1 MLDKLLDRPVSV
13 TMILL
18 VFVVLGIVGIC
29 RLPVSLIPEVDI
41 PYVTVQ
47 VSSPELSAR
56 ELDDAVVKPLRQSLV
71 QIAHLK
77 DIRSE
82 ARDGSAVM
90 TLSFEEGQDID
101 YFYIEVNEKIDRAM
115 GSLPRI
121 DRPKVFKAAATD
133 IPAFYVNMTLR
144 DGGGE
149 GFLRMSEFAE
159 DVIAK
164 RIEQLPEVAMV
175 DLSGTVEREILVIS
189 DPEALARLD
198 VSLSQFERSVSAANV
213 TLSNLTI
220 RDGEYHYNVRFRSFA
235 ASREDI
241 ANVWF
246 KVGERTLQVKDVA
259 SVEEREA
266 PRTGLA
272 RSDGQDAV
280 TLAVIKQGEAR
291 MADLKKGIAEQ
302 LEAFRK
308 DYPRMEF
315 TLSRDQTEL
324 LDYSIRN
331 LLLNII
337 LAILLDIVVIFF
349 FMKDLRSPLL
359 VALTI
364 PVSLVVSFFVFYA
377 IGLSIN
383 VISLSGLL
391 LGVGMMVDNT
401 IVLTD
406 NITARWQRGEALR
419 NAVVEGTKEVRGA
432 MLSSVLTTCA
442 VFIPLIFLNGL
453 AGQLFYDQAIAVT
466 TVLLVSYAV
475 TVVVLPVYY
484 WAIYKRLPAF
494 RPNRFLGRIR
504 FNGAMRWYDRTVG
517 WHLNHRWM
525 AWALPLGCAV
535 LSAVCIFGMRKEK
548 LPPITY
554 TDAILHVDWN
564 EHITLEENRSRVV
577 ALEEAVSAFAGI
589 PGQGHPKNL
598 QFSGAPA
605 AGNDDEVAGNDG
617 KHSHPR
623 LDRGS
628 PRTTALVGMP
638 QFVLGHSDDQSMS
651 EASLYVSCRS
661 ARELKELQEHLIA
674 LVRSRWPGAIQSW
687 GSSGNIFET
696 VFAERE
702 PQLLARLRPG
712 GGEGLTVAAVR
723 EAVGAVRE
731 ALPGVQVDDVPLKR
745 DVLYVSDPERMALY
759 GVSFGDLTDVL
770 RNALNGNRLFEIVQ
784 GSRSV
789 PVVLGTDAEELSQ
802 VLSRA
807 TVSVADADRP
817 GERTEIP
824 ASALMR
830 QTFEQDFK
838 TLVSG
843 DDGDY
848 YPLALDIPARDVPA
862 AMTAVRTAVRRTG
875 GFDAAF
881 TGAWFT
887 NREMLRQ
894 MLLVLLVALSLL
906 FLILASQFES
916 LVQPFIILSEVVID
930 IGVSLGV
937 LWLLG
942 VSINMMSLIGLVVIT
957 GIVINDSILK
967 IDTINRLVRAG
978 MEVEAAVHEA
988 GHRRLKAIL
997 MTSLTTILAV
1007 APFLSRGNMG
1017 ADLQFPMALVVIV
1030 GMIAGTLVSLIY
1042 VPTVYAAIYKRG
1054 RG

>member
-1 MLDKLLDRPVSV
+1 MLGKLLDRPVSV

-18 VFVVLGIVGIC
+18 VFVVLGFVGIG
-29 RLPVSLIPEVDI
+29 RLPVSLIPDVDI

-47 VSSPELSAR
+47 VAAPDLSAR
-56 ELDDAVVKPLRQSLV
+56 ELDAAVVKPLRQSLV

-82 ARDGSAVM
+82 ARDGSATM
-90 TLSFEEGQDID
+90 TLSFEEGYKID

-121 DRPKVFKAAATD
+121 ERPKVFKAAATD
-133 IPAFYVNMTLR
+133 IPAFYVNITLR
-144 DGGGE
+144 EGGGD
-149 GFLRMSEFAE
+149 FLRMSEFAR

-175 DLSGTVEREILVIS
+175 DLSGTAEREILVIP
-189 DPEALARLD
+189 DPEALARLG
-198 VSLSQFERSVSAANV
+198 LTMAAFERAVSSANV
-213 TLSNLTI
+213 SLSNLTI

-241 ANVWF
+241 ADVWL

-259 SVEEREA
+259 SVMECEV
-266 PRTGLA
+266 PRTGLS

-280 TLAVIKQGEAR
+280 TLAVIKQSEAR
-291 MADLKKGIAEQ
+291 MAALRKGIAEQ
-302 LEAFRK
+302 LEAFEQ
-308 DYPRMEF
+308 DYPQMRF
-315 TLSRDQTEL
+315 TLTRDQTAL

-331 LLLNII
+331 LLLNIL

-383 VISLSGLL
+383 IISLSGLL

-406 NITARWQRGEALR
+406 NITARWQRGEVLR
-419 NAVVEGTKEVRGA
+419 SAVVEGTKEVRGA

-484 WAIYKRLPAF
+484 WAIYKKLPAF
-494 RPNRFLGRIR
+494 RPNAFLSRIR
-504 FNGAMRWYDRTVG
+504 FDGAMRWYDRTVG
-517 WHLNHRWM
+517 WHLGHKWI

-535 LSAVCIFGMRKEK
+535 LAAVCVWGMHKEK

-554 TDAILHVDWN
+554 TDAILRVDWN
-564 EHITLEENRSRVV
+564 EHITLEENRTRVM
-577 ALEEAVSAFAGI
+577 ALEAAV
-589 PGQGHPKNL
+589 
-598 QFSGAPA
+598 APPA
-605 AGNDDEVAGNDG
+605 
-617 KHSHPR
+617 
-623 LDRGS
+623 
-628 PRTTALVGMP
+628 RTTALVGVP
-638 QFVLGHSDDQSMS
+638 QFVLGHSEDQSMS
-651 EASLYVSCRS
+651 EASLYVSCSS
-661 ARELKELQEHLIA
+661 ARELATLQERLSA
-674 LVRSRWPGAIQSW
+674 QVRERWPAAIQAW
-687 GSSGNIFET
+687 GTSGNIFEM

-702 PQLLARLRPG
+702 PQLLARLRPTDG
-712 GGEGLTVAAVR
+712 GGSLSVAGVRAALTEVR
-723 EAVGAVRE
+723 A
-731 ALPGVQVDDVPLKR
+731 ALPGVQIDDIPLKQ

-759 GVSFGDLTDVL
+759 GVSFSDLTNVL
-770 RNALNGNRLFEIVQ
+770 RNALNGNVLFEIVQ
-784 GSRSV
+784 GARTV
-789 PVVLGTDAEELSQ
+789 PVVLGTDTEELAQ
-802 VLSRA
+802 ILARA
-807 TVSVADADRP
+807 SVSVPDATDP
-817 GERTEIP
+817 SRTVDIP

-830 QTFEQDFK
+830 QSFEQDFK

-843 DDGDY
+843 DDGSY

-862 AMTAVRTAVRRTG
+862 AMAAVRGALRRTG

-887 NREMLRQ
+887 NREMIRG
-894 MLLVLLVALSLL
+894 MLLVLLVALALL

-916 LVQPFIILSEVVID
+916 LLQPFIILSEVVID
-930 IGVSLGV
+930 IAVSLGA

-967 IDTINRLVRAG
+967 IDTINRLARSG

-1017 ADLQFPMALVVIV
+1017 ADLQYPMALVIIV
-1030 GMIAGTLVSLIY
+1030 GMTAGTLVSLFY
-1042 VPTVYAAIYKRG
+1042 VPTVYAAIYRKR

>member
-1 MLDKLLDRPVSV
+1 MLGKLLDRPVSV

-18 VFVVLGIVGIC
+18 VFVVLGFVGIG
-29 RLPVSLIPEVDI
+29 RLPVSLIPDVDI

-47 VSSPELSAR
+47 VAAPDLSAR
-56 ELDDAVVKPLRQSLV
+56 ELDAAVVKPLRQSLV

-77 DIRSE
+77 DILSE
-82 ARDGSAVM
+82 ARDGSATM
-90 TLSFEEGQDID
+90 TLSFEEGHNID

-121 DRPKVFKAAATD
+121 DRPKVFRAAATD
-133 IPAFYVNMTLR
+133 IPAFYINITLR
-144 DGGGE
+144 EGGGD
-149 GFLRMSEFAE
+149 FLRMSEFAR

-175 DLSGTVEREILVIS
+175 DLSGTAEREILVIP
-189 DPEALARLD
+189 DPEALARLG
-198 VSLSQFERSVSAANV
+198 LTMAAFERAVSSANV
-213 TLSNLTI
+213 SLSNLTI
-220 RDGEYHYNVRFRSFA
+220 RDGEYHYSVRFRSFA

-241 ANVWF
+241 ADVWL

-259 SVEEREA
+259 SVTEREA

-280 TLAVIKQGEAR
+280 TLAVIKQSEAR
-291 MADLKKGIAEQ
+291 MAALRNGIAEQ
-302 LEAFRK
+302 LEAFGQ
-308 DYPRMEF
+308 DYPQMRF
-315 TLSRDQTEL
+315 TLTRDQTAL

-383 VISLSGLL
+383 IISLSGLL

-406 NITARWQRGEALR
+406 NITARWQRGEVLR
-419 NAVVEGTKEVRGA
+419 SAVVEGTKEVRGA

-442 VFIPLIFLNGL
+442 VFIPLIFLTGL

-484 WAIYKRLPAF
+484 WAIYKKLPAF
-494 RPNRFLGRIR
+494 RPNAFLSRIR
-504 FNGAMRWYDRTVG
+504 FDGAMRWYDRTVG
-517 WHLNHRWM
+517 WHLGHKWI

-535 LSAVCIFGMRKEK
+535 LVAGCVWGMRKEK

-554 TDAILHVDWN
+554 TDAILRVDWN
-564 EHITLEENRSRVV
+564 EHITLEENRARVT
-577 ALEEAVSAFAGI
+577 ALEAAT
-589 PGQGHPKNL
+589 P
-598 QFSGAPA
+598 AP
-605 AGNDDEVAGNDG
+605 
-617 KHSHPR
+617 S
-623 LDRGS
+623 
-628 PRTTALVGMP
+628 RTTALVGVP
-638 QFVLGHSDDQSMS
+638 QFVLGHSEDQSMS
-651 EASLYVSCRS
+651 EASLYVSCGS
-661 ARELKELQEHLIA
+661 ARELEALQGHLSA
-674 LVRSRWPGAIQSW
+674 LVRERWPAAIQAW
-687 GSSGNIFET
+687 GTSGNIFEM

-702 PQLLARLRPG
+702 PQLLARLRPADG
-712 GGEGLTVAAVR
+712 GGSLSVAGVRAALTEVR
-723 EAVGAVRE
+723 A
-731 ALPGVQVDDVPLKR
+731 ALPGVQIDDIPLKQ

-759 GVSFGDLTDVL
+759 GVSFSDLTNVL
-770 RNALNGNRLFEIVQ
+770 RNALNGNVLFEIVQ
-784 GSRSV
+784 GARTV
-789 PVVLGTDAEELSQ
+789 PVVLGTDTEELAQ
-802 VLSRA
+802 ILARA
-807 TVSVADADRP
+807 SVSVPDATDP
-817 GERTEIP
+817 SRTVDIP

-830 QTFEQDFK
+830 QSFEQDFK

-843 DDGDY
+843 DDGSY
-848 YPLALDIPARDVPA
+848 YPLALEIPARDVPA
-862 AMTAVRTAVRRTG
+862 AMAAVRSALRRAG

-887 NREMLRQ
+887 NREMIRE
-894 MLLVLLVALSLL
+894 MLLVLLVALALL

-916 LVQPFIILSEVVID
+916 LLQPFIILSEVVID
-930 IGVSLGV
+930 IAVSLGA

-967 IDTINRLVRAG
+967 IDTINRLVRGG
-978 MEVEAAVHEA
+978 MGVDAAVHEA

-1007 APFLSRGNMG
+1007 APFLSRGDMG
-1017 ADLQFPMALVVIV
+1017 SDLQYPMALVIIV
-1030 GMIAGTLVSLIY
+1030 GMTAGTLVSLFY
-1042 VPTVYAAIYKRG
+1042 VPTVYAAIYQKR

>member
-1 MLDKLLDRPVSV
+1 MLGKLLDRPVSV

-18 VFVVLGIVGIC
+18 VFVVLGFVGIG
-29 RLPVSLIPEVDI
+29 RLPVSLIPDVDI

-47 VSSPELSAR
+47 VAAPDLSAR
-56 ELDDAVVKPLRQSLV
+56 ELDAAVVKPLRQSLV

-82 ARDGSAVM
+82 ARDGSATM
-90 TLSFEEGQDID
+90 TLSFEEGHNID

-121 DRPKVFKAAATD
+121 DRPKVFRAAATD
-133 IPAFYVNMTLR
+133 IPAFYINITLR
-144 DGGGE
+144 EGGGD
-149 GFLRMSEFAE
+149 FLRMSEFAR

-175 DLSGTVEREILVIS
+175 DLSGTAEREILVIP
-189 DPEALARLD
+189 DPEALARLG
-198 VSLSQFERSVSAANV
+198 LTMAAFERAVSSANV
-213 TLSNLTI
+213 SLSNLTI
-220 RDGEYHYNVRFRSFA
+220 RDGEYHYSVRFRSFA

-241 ANVWF
+241 ADVWL

-259 SVEEREA
+259 SVTEREA

-280 TLAVIKQGEAR
+280 TLAVIKQSEAR
-291 MADLKKGIAEQ
+291 MAALRNGIAEQ
-302 LEAFRK
+302 LEAFGQ
-308 DYPRMEF
+308 DYPQMRF
-315 TLSRDQTEL
+315 TLTRDQTAL

-383 VISLSGLL
+383 IISLSGLL

-406 NITARWQRGEALR
+406 NITARWQRGEVLR
-419 NAVVEGTKEVRGA
+419 SAVVEGTKEVRGA

-484 WAIYKRLPAF
+484 WAIYKKLPAF
-494 RPNRFLGRIR
+494 RPNAFLSRIR
-504 FNGAMRWYDRTVG
+504 FDGAMRWYDRTVG
-517 WHLNHRWM
+517 WHLGHKWI

-535 LSAVCIFGMRKEK
+535 LVAGCVWGMRKEK

-554 TDAILHVDWN
+554 TDAILRVDWN
-564 EHITLEENRSRVV
+564 EHITLEENRSRVM
-577 ALEEAVSAFAGI
+577 ALEAAT
-589 PGQGHPKNL
+589 P
-598 QFSGAPA
+598 AP
-605 AGNDDEVAGNDG
+605 
-617 KHSHPR
+617 S
-623 LDRGS
+623 
-628 PRTTALVGMP
+628 RTTALVGVP
-638 QFVLGHSDDQSMS
+638 QFVLGHSEDQSMS
-651 EASLYVSCRS
+651 EASLYVSCGS
-661 ARELKELQEHLIA
+661 ARELEALQGHLSA
-674 LVRSRWPGAIQSW
+674 LVRERWPAAIQAW
-687 GSSGNIFET
+687 GTSGNIFEM

-702 PQLLARLRPG
+702 PQLLARLRPSDG
-712 GGEGLTVAAVR
+712 GGSLSVAGVRAALTEVR
-723 EAVGAVRE
+723 A
-731 ALPGVQVDDVPLKR
+731 ALPGVQIDDIPLKQ

-759 GVSFGDLTDVL
+759 GVSFSDLTNVL
-770 RNALNGNRLFEIVQ
+770 RNALNGNVLFEIVQ
-784 GSRSV
+784 GARTV
-789 PVVLGTDAEELSQ
+789 PVVLGTDTEELAQ
-802 VLSRA
+802 ILARA
-807 TVSVADADRP
+807 SVSVPDATDP
-817 GERTEIP
+817 SRTVDIP

-830 QTFEQDFK
+830 QSFEQDFK

-843 DDGDY
+843 DDGSY
-848 YPLALDIPARDVPA
+848 YPLALEIPARDVPA
-862 AMTAVRTAVRRTG
+862 AMAAVRSALRRAG

-887 NREMLRQ
+887 NREMIRE
-894 MLLVLLVALSLL
+894 MLLVLLVALALL

-916 LVQPFIILSEVVID
+916 LLQPFIILSEVVID
-930 IGVSLGV
+930 IAVSLGA

-967 IDTINRLVRAG
+967 IDTINRLVRGG
-978 MEVEAAVHEA
+978 MGVDAAVHEA

-1007 APFLSRGNMG
+1007 APFLSRGDMG
-1017 ADLQFPMALVVIV
+1017 SDLQYPMALVIIV
-1030 GMIAGTLVSLIY
+1030 GMTAGTLVSLFY
-1042 VPTVYAAIYKRG
+1042 VPTVYAAIYQKRCG
-1054 RG
+1054 

>member
-1 MLDKLLDRPVSV
+1 MLNKLLDRPVSV

-18 VFVVLGIVGIC
+18 VFVVLGFVGIG
-29 RLPVSLIPEVDI
+29 RLPVSLIPDVDI

-47 VSSPELSAR
+47 VSAPDLSAR
-56 ELDDAVVKPLRQSLV
+56 ELDAAVVNPLRQSLV

-82 ARDGSAVM
+82 ARDGSATM
-90 TLSFEEGQDID
+90 TLSFEEGRDID

-133 IPAFYVNMTLR
+133 IPAFYVNITLR
-144 DGGGE
+144 DRGGD
-149 GFLRMSEFAE
+149 FLRMSEFAR

-175 DLSGTVEREILVIS
+175 DLSGTAEREILVVP
-189 DPEALARLD
+189 DPEALARLG
-198 VSLSQFERSVSAANV
+198 LTMAAFERAVSSANV

-241 ANVWF
+241 ADVWL
-246 KVGERTLQVKDVA
+246 KVGDRTLQVKDVA
-259 SVEEREA
+259 SVTERAA
-266 PRTGLA
+266 PRTGLS

-280 TLAVIKQGEAR
+280 SLAVIKQSESR
-291 MADLKKGIAEQ
+291 MAALRKGISEQ
-302 LEAFRK
+302 LEAFGQ
-308 DYPRMEF
+308 DYPQMRF
-315 TLSRDQTEL
+315 TLTRDQTAL

-331 LLLNII
+331 LLLNIL

-383 VISLSGLL
+383 IISLSGLL

-419 NAVVEGTKEVRGA
+419 SAVVEGTKEVRGA

-453 AGQLFYDQAIAVT
+453 AGQLFYDQAVAVT

-475 TVVVLPVYY
+475 TMVVLPVYY
-484 WAIYKRLPAF
+484 WAIYKKLPAF
-494 RPNRFLGRIR
+494 RLNAFLSGIR
-504 FNGAMRWYDRTVG
+504 FDGAMRWYDRTVG
-517 WHLNHRWM
+517 WHLGHKWI

-535 LSAVCIFGMRKEK
+535 LAAVCVWGMRKEK

-554 TDAILHVDWN
+554 SDAILHVDWN
-564 EHITLEENRSRVV
+564 EHITLEENRSRVM
-577 ALEEAVSAFAGI
+577 ALEAATSSHPEI
-589 PGQGHPKNL
+589 PGQT
-598 QFSGAPA
+598 
-605 AGNDDEVAGNDG
+605 GNDEV
-617 KHSHPR
+617 S
-623 LDRGS
+623 
-628 PRTTALVGMP
+628 TTALVGVP
-638 QFVLGHSDDQSMS
+638 QFVLGHSEDQSMS
-651 EASLYVSCRS
+651 EASLYVSCGS
-661 ARELKELQEHLIA
+661 ARELAALQEHLSA
-674 LVRSRWPGAIQSW
+674 LVRERWPAAIQAW
-687 GSSGNIFET
+687 GTSGNIFEM

-702 PQLLARLRPG
+702 PQLLVRLRPTDG
-712 GGEGLTVAAVR
+712 GGTLSVAGVR
-723 EAVGAVRE
+723 AALSEVRA
-731 ALPGVQVDDVPLKR
+731 ALPGVQIDDIPLQQ

-759 GVSFGDLTDVL
+759 GVNFSDLTGVL
-770 RNALNGNRLFEIVQ
+770 RNALNGNELFEIVQ
-784 GSRSV
+784 GARSV
-789 PVVLGTDAEELSQ
+789 PVVLGTDTEELAQ
-802 VLSRA
+802 ILARA
-807 TVSVADADRP
+807 SVSVPDAADP
-817 GERTEIP
+817 SRTVDIP

-830 QTFEQDFK
+830 QSFEQDFK

-843 DDGDY
+843 DDGSY

-862 AMTAVRTAVRRTG
+862 ALTAVRGALRRTG

-887 NREMLRQ
+887 NREMIRG
-894 MLLVLLVALSLL
+894 MLLVLLVALALL
-906 FLILASQFES
+906 LLILASQFES
-916 LVQPFIILSEVVID
+916 LLQPFIILSEVVID
-930 IGVSLGV
+930 IAVSLGA

-942 VSINMMSLIGLVVIT
+942 VSINIMSLIGLVVIT

-967 IDTINRLVRAG
+967 IDTINRLVRGG

-1017 ADLQFPMALVVIV
+1017 ADLQYPMALVIIV
-1030 GMIAGTLVSLIY
+1030 GMTAGTLVSLFY
-1042 VPTVYAAIYKRG
+1042 VPTVYAAFYRKR
-1054 RG
+1054 RI

>member
-1 MLDKLLDRPVSV
+1 MLGKLLDRPVSV

-18 VFVVLGIVGIC
+18 VFVVLGFVGIG
-29 RLPVSLIPEVDI
+29 RLPVSLIPDVDI

-47 VSSPELSAR
+47 VAAPDLSAR
-56 ELDDAVVKPLRQSLV
+56 ELDAAVVKPLRQSLV

-77 DIRSE
+77 DILSE
-82 ARDGSAVM
+82 ARDGSATM
-90 TLSFEEGQDID
+90 TLSFEEGHNID

-121 DRPKVFKAAATD
+121 DRPKVFRAAATD
-133 IPAFYVNMTLR
+133 IPAFYINITLR
-144 DGGGE
+144 EGGGD
-149 GFLRMSEFAE
+149 FLRMSEFAR

-175 DLSGTVEREILVIS
+175 DLSGTAEREILVIP
-189 DPEALARLD
+189 DPEALARLG
-198 VSLSQFERSVSAANV
+198 LTMAAFERAVSSANV
-213 TLSNLTI
+213 SLSNLTI
-220 RDGEYHYNVRFRSFA
+220 RDGEYHYSVRFRSFA

-241 ANVWF
+241 ADVWL

-259 SVEEREA
+259 SVTEREA

-280 TLAVIKQGEAR
+280 TLAVIKQSEAR
-291 MADLKKGIAEQ
+291 MAALRNGIAEQ
-302 LEAFRK
+302 LEAFGQ
-308 DYPRMEF
+308 DYPQMRF
-315 TLSRDQTEL
+315 TLTRDQTAL

-383 VISLSGLL
+383 IISLSGLL

-406 NITARWQRGEALR
+406 NITARWQRGEVLR
-419 NAVVEGTKEVRGA
+419 SAVVEGTKEVRGA

-484 WAIYKRLPAF
+484 WAIYKKLPAF
-494 RPNRFLGRIR
+494 RPNAFLSRIR
-504 FNGAMRWYDRTVG
+504 FDGAMRWYDRTVG
-517 WHLNHRWM
+517 WHLGHKWI

-535 LSAVCIFGMRKEK
+535 LVAGCVWGMRKEK

-554 TDAILHVDWN
+554 TDAILRVDWN
-564 EHITLEENRSRVV
+564 EHITLEENRARVT
-577 ALEEAVSAFAGI
+577 ALEAAT
-589 PGQGHPKNL
+589 P
-598 QFSGAPA
+598 AP
-605 AGNDDEVAGNDG
+605 
-617 KHSHPR
+617 S
-623 LDRGS
+623 
-628 PRTTALVGMP
+628 RTTALVGVP
-638 QFVLGHSDDQSMS
+638 QFVLGHSEDQSMS
-651 EASLYVSCRS
+651 EASLYVSCGS
-661 ARELKELQEHLIA
+661 ARELEALQGHLSA
-674 LVRSRWPGAIQSW
+674 LVRERWPAAIQAW
-687 GSSGNIFET
+687 GTSGNIFEM

-702 PQLLARLRPG
+702 PQLLARLRPADG
-712 GGEGLTVAAVR
+712 GGSLSVAGVRAALTEVR
-723 EAVGAVRE
+723 A
-731 ALPGVQVDDVPLKR
+731 ALPGVQIDDIPLKQ

-759 GVSFGDLTDVL
+759 GVSFSDLTNVL
-770 RNALNGNRLFEIVQ
+770 RNALNGNVLFEIVQ
-784 GSRSV
+784 GARTV
-789 PVVLGTDAEELSQ
+789 PVVLGTDTEELAQ
-802 VLSRA
+802 ILARA
-807 TVSVADADRP
+807 SVSVPDATDP
-817 GERTEIP
+817 SRTVDIP

-830 QTFEQDFK
+830 QSFEQDFK

-843 DDGDY
+843 DDGSY
-848 YPLALDIPARDVPA
+848 YPLALEIPARDVPA
-862 AMTAVRTAVRRTG
+862 AMAAVRSALRRAG

-887 NREMLRQ
+887 NREMIRE
-894 MLLVLLVALSLL
+894 MLLVLLVALALL

-916 LVQPFIILSEVVID
+916 LLQPFIILSEVVID
-930 IGVSLGV
+930 IAVSLGA

-967 IDTINRLVRAG
+967 IDTINRLVRGG
-978 MEVEAAVHEA
+978 MGVDAAVHEA

-1007 APFLSRGNMG
+1007 APFLSRGDMG
-1017 ADLQFPMALVVIV
+1017 SDLQYPMALVIIV
-1030 GMIAGTLVSLIY
+1030 GMTAGTLVSLFY
-1042 VPTVYAAIYKRG
+1042 VPTVYAAIYQKR

>member
-1 MLDKLLDRPVSV
+1 MLNKLLDRPVSV

-18 VFVVLGIVGIC
+18 VFVVLGFVGIG

-121 DRPKVFKAAATD
+121 ERPKVFKAAATD
-133 IPAFYVNMTLR
+133 IPAFYVNMSLR
-144 DGGGE
+144 EGSAE

-175 DLSGTVEREILVIS
+175 DLSGTAEREILVIPDS
-189 DPEALARLD
+189 EALARLGL
-198 VSLSQFERSVSAANV
+198 SLQQFERSVSAANV
-213 TLSNLTI
+213 SLSNLTI

-241 ANVWF
+241 ENVWF
-246 KVGERTLQVKDVA
+246 KVGDRTLQVKDVA

-308 DYPRMEF
+308 DYPQMKF

-359 VALTI
+359 VALTV

-377 IGLSIN
+377 IGLTIN

-419 NAVVEGTKEVRGA
+419 SAVVEGTKEVRGA
-432 MLSSVLTTCA
+432 MLSSVLTTCV

-475 TVVVLPVYY
+475 TVLVLPVYY
-484 WAIYKRLPAF
+484 WALYRKLPAF
-494 RPNRFLGRIR
+494 RPNAFLSRLR
-504 FNGAMRWYDRTVG
+504 ADGALRWYDRTVS
-517 WHLNHRWM
+517 WTLSRKWL
-525 AWALPLGCAV
+525 AWALPLACAV
-535 LSAVCIFGMRKEK
+535 LAAVCVGGMRKEK

-554 TDAILHVDWN
+554 TDAILKIDWN
-564 EHITLEENRSRVV
+564 EHITLEENRARIV
-577 ALEEAVSAFAGI
+577 ALEEEILRQA
-589 PGQGHPKNL
+589 Q
-598 QFSGAPA
+598 
-605 AGNDDEVAGNDG
+605 ND
-617 KHSHPR
+617 KPY
-623 LDRGS
+623 
-628 PRTTALVGMP
+628 TTALVGVP

-651 EASLYVSCRS
+651 EVSLYVNCRS
-661 ARELKELQEHLIA
+661 SLELKELQGQLTS
-674 LVRSRWPGAIQSW
+674 LVRSRWPGAIHSW

-731 ALPGVQVDDVPLKR
+731 ALPGVRIDDVPLKR

-759 GVSFGDLTDVL
+759 GVSFSDLTDVL

-784 GSRSV
+784 GARSV

-830 QTFEQDFK
+830 QTFEEDFK

-848 YPLALDIPARDVPA
+848 YPLELDIPARDVPA
-862 AMTAVRTAVRRTG
+862 AMAAVKRAVRGTG

-894 MLLVLLVALSLL
+894 MLLVLLVALALL

-930 IGVSLGV
+930 IAVSLGV

-957 GIVINDSILK
+957 GFVINDSILK
-967 IDTINRLVRAG
+967 IDTITRLVRSG
-978 MEVEAAVHEA
+978 WEVEVAVHEA

-997 MTSLTTILAV
+997 MTSLTTVLAV

-1017 ADLQFPMALVVIV
+1017 ADLQYPMALVVIV
-1030 GMIAGTLVSLIY
+1030 GMIAGTLVSLFY
-1042 VPTVYAAIYKRG
+1042 VPTVYASIYKHRRG
-1054 RG
+1054 

>member
-1 MLDKLLDRPVSV
+1 MLNKLLDRPVSV

-18 VFVVLGIVGIC
+18 VFVVLGFVGIG
-29 RLPVSLIPEVDI
+29 RLPVSLIPDVDI

-47 VSSPELSAR
+47 VAAPDLSAR
-56 ELDDAVVKPLRQSLV
+56 ELDAAVVNPLRQSLV

-77 DIRSE
+77 DIRIE
-82 ARDGSAVM
+82 ARDGSATM
-90 TLSFEEGQDID
+90 TLSFEEGRDID

-133 IPAFYVNMTLR
+133 IPAFYVNITLR
-144 DGGGE
+144 DRGGD
-149 GFLRMSEFAE
+149 FLRMSEFAR

-175 DLSGTVEREILVIS
+175 DLSGTAEREILMVP
-189 DPEALARLD
+189 DPEALARLG
-198 VSLSQFERSVSAANV
+198 LTMAAFERAVSSANV

-241 ANVWF
+241 ADVWL
-246 KVGERTLQVKDVA
+246 KVGDRTLQVKDVA
-259 SVEEREA
+259 SVTERAA

-280 TLAVIKQGEAR
+280 TLAVIKQSEAR
-291 MADLKKGIAEQ
+291 MAALRKGIAAQ
-302 LEAFRK
+302 LEAFGQ
-308 DYPRMEF
+308 DYPQMRF
-315 TLSRDQTEL
+315 TLTRDQTAL

-383 VISLSGLL
+383 IISLSGLL

-419 NAVVEGTKEVRGA
+419 SAVVEGTKEVRGA

-453 AGQLFYDQAIAVT
+453 AGQLFYDQAVAVT

-484 WAIYKRLPAF
+484 WAIYKKLSAF
-494 RPNRFLGRIR
+494 RPNAFLSGIR
-504 FNGAMRWYDRTVG
+504 FDGAMRWYDRTVG
-517 WHLNHRWM
+517 WHLGHKWI

-535 LSAVCIFGMRKEK
+535 LAAVCVWGMRKEK

-554 TDAILHVDWN
+554 IDAILHVDWN
-564 EHITLEENRSRVV
+564 EHITLEENRARVM
-577 ALEEAVSAFAGI
+577 ALEEAISSSAGI
-589 PGQGHPKNL
+589 PGRARN
-598 QFSGAPA
+598 
-605 AGNDDEVAGNDG
+605 DEV
-617 KHSHPR
+617 S
-623 LDRGS
+623 
-628 PRTTALVGMP
+628 TTALVGVP
-638 QFVLGHSDDQSMS
+638 QFVLGHDDDQSMS
-651 EASLYVSCRS
+651 EASLYVSCGS
-661 ARELKELQEHLIA
+661 ARELAALQERLSA
-674 LVRSRWPGAIQSW
+674 LVRERWPAAFQAW
-687 GSSGNIFET
+687 GTSGNIFEM
-696 VFAERE
+696 VFSERE
-702 PQLLARLRPG
+702 PQLLARLRPSDG
-712 GGEGLTVAAVR
+712 GGSLSVAGVRAALTEVR
-723 EAVGAVRE
+723 A
-731 ALPGVQVDDVPLKR
+731 ALPGVQIDDIPLKQ

-759 GVSFGDLTDVL
+759 GVSFSDLTGVL
-770 RNALNGNRLFEIVQ
+770 RNALNGNELFEIVQ
-784 GSRSV
+784 GARSV
-789 PVVLGTDAEELSQ
+789 PVVLGTDTGELAQ
-802 VLSRA
+802 ILARA
-807 TVSVADADRP
+807 SVSVPDATDP
-817 GERTEIP
+817 SRTVDIP

-830 QTFEQDFK
+830 QSFEQDFK

-843 DDGDY
+843 DDGSY
-848 YPLALDIPARDVPA
+848 YPLALEIPARDVPA
-862 AMTAVRTAVRRTG
+862 AMGAVRSALRRTG
-875 GFDAAF
+875 AFDAAF

-887 NREMLRQ
+887 NREMIRG
-894 MLLVLLVALSLL
+894 MLLVLLVALALL
-906 FLILASQFES
+906 LLILASQFES
-916 LVQPFIILSEVVID
+916 LLQPFIILSEVVID
-930 IGVSLGV
+930 IAVSLGA

-942 VSINMMSLIGLVVIT
+942 VSINIMSLIGLVVIT

-967 IDTINRLVRAG
+967 IDTINRLVRGG
-978 MEVEAAVHEA
+978 MDVEAAVHEA

-1017 ADLQFPMALVVIV
+1017 ADLQYPMALVIIV
-1030 GMIAGTLVSLIY
+1030 GMTAGTLVSLFY
-1042 VPTVYAAIYKRG
+1042 VPTVYAAIYRKR

>member
-1 MLDKLLDRPVSV
+1 MLGKLLDRPVSV

-18 VFVVLGIVGIC
+18 VFVVLGFVGIG
-29 RLPVSLIPEVDI
+29 RLPVSLIPDVDI

-47 VSSPELSAR
+47 VAAPDLSAR
-56 ELDDAVVKPLRQSLV
+56 ELDAAVVKPLRQSLV

-82 ARDGSAVM
+82 ARDGSATM
-90 TLSFEEGQDID
+90 TLSFEEGHNID

-121 DRPKVFKAAATD
+121 DRPKVFRAAATD
-133 IPAFYVNMTLR
+133 IPAFYINITLR
-144 DGGGE
+144 EGGGD
-149 GFLRMSEFAE
+149 FLRMSEFAR

-175 DLSGTVEREILVIS
+175 DLSGTAEREILVIP
-189 DPEALARLD
+189 DPEALARLG
-198 VSLSQFERSVSAANV
+198 LTMAAFERAVSSANV
-213 TLSNLTI
+213 SLSNLTI
-220 RDGEYHYNVRFRSFA
+220 RDGEYHYSVRFRSFA

-241 ANVWF
+241 ADVWL

-259 SVEEREA
+259 SVTEREA

-280 TLAVIKQGEAR
+280 TLAVIKQSEAR
-291 MADLKKGIAEQ
+291 MAALRNGIAEQ
-302 LEAFRK
+302 LEAFGQ
-308 DYPRMEF
+308 DYPQMRF
-315 TLSRDQTEL
+315 TLTRDQTAL

-383 VISLSGLL
+383 IISLSGLL

-406 NITARWQRGEALR
+406 NITARWQRGEVLR
-419 NAVVEGTKEVRGA
+419 SAVVEGTKEVRGA

-484 WAIYKRLPAF
+484 WAIYKKLPAF
-494 RPNRFLGRIR
+494 RPNAFLSRIR
-504 FNGAMRWYDRTVG
+504 FDGAMRWYDRTVG
-517 WHLNHRWM
+517 WHLGHKWI

-535 LSAVCIFGMRKEK
+535 LVAGCVWGMRKEK

-554 TDAILHVDWN
+554 TDAILRVDWN
-564 EHITLEENRSRVV
+564 EHITLEENRSRVM
-577 ALEEAVSAFAGI
+577 ALEAAT
-589 PGQGHPKNL
+589 P
-598 QFSGAPA
+598 AP
-605 AGNDDEVAGNDG
+605 
-617 KHSHPR
+617 S
-623 LDRGS
+623 
-628 PRTTALVGMP
+628 RTTALVGVP
-638 QFVLGHSDDQSMS
+638 QFVLGHSEDQSMS
-651 EASLYVSCRS
+651 EASLYVSCGS
-661 ARELKELQEHLIA
+661 ARELEALQGHLSA
-674 LVRSRWPGAIQSW
+674 LVRERWPAAIQAW
-687 GSSGNIFET
+687 GTSGNIFEM

-702 PQLLARLRPG
+702 PQLLARLRPSDG
-712 GGEGLTVAAVR
+712 GGSLSVAGVRAALTEVR
-723 EAVGAVRE
+723 A
-731 ALPGVQVDDVPLKR
+731 ALPGVQIDDIPLKQ

-759 GVSFGDLTDVL
+759 GVSFSDLTNVL
-770 RNALNGNRLFEIVQ
+770 RNALNGNVLFEIVQ
-784 GSRSV
+784 GARTV
-789 PVVLGTDAEELSQ
+789 PVVLGTDTEELAQ
-802 VLSRA
+802 ILARA
-807 TVSVADADRP
+807 SVSVPDATDP
-817 GERTEIP
+817 SRTVDIP

-830 QTFEQDFK
+830 QSFEQDFK

-843 DDGDY
+843 DDGSY
-848 YPLALDIPARDVPA
+848 YPLALEIPARDVPA
-862 AMTAVRTAVRRTG
+862 AMAAVRSALRRAG

-887 NREMLRQ
+887 NREMIRE
-894 MLLVLLVALSLL
+894 MLLVLLVALALL

-916 LVQPFIILSEVVID
+916 LLQPFIILSEVVID
-930 IGVSLGV
+930 IAVSLGA

-967 IDTINRLVRAG
+967 IDTINRLVRGG
-978 MEVEAAVHEA
+978 MGVDAAVHEA

-1007 APFLSRGNMG
+1007 APFLSRGDMG
-1017 ADLQFPMALVVIV
+1017 SDLQYPMALVIIV
-1030 GMIAGTLVSLIY
+1030 GMTAGTLVSLFY
-1042 VPTVYAAIYKRG
+1042 VPTVYAAIYQKR

>member
-1 MLDKLLDRPVSV
+1 MLGKLLDRPVSV

-18 VFVVLGIVGIC
+18 VFVVLGFVGIG
-29 RLPVSLIPEVDI
+29 RLPVSLIPDVDI

-47 VSSPELSAR
+47 VAAPDLSAR
-56 ELDDAVVKPLRQSLV
+56 ELDAAVVKPLRQSLV

-82 ARDGSAVM
+82 ARDGSATM
-90 TLSFEEGQDID
+90 TLSFEEGHNID

-121 DRPKVFKAAATD
+121 DRPKVFRAAATD
-133 IPAFYVNMTLR
+133 IPAFYINITLR
-144 DGGGE
+144 EGGGD
-149 GFLRMSEFAE
+149 FLRMSEFAR

-175 DLSGTVEREILVIS
+175 DLSGTAEREILVIP
-189 DPEALARLD
+189 DPEALARLG
-198 VSLSQFERSVSAANV
+198 LTMAAFERAVSSANV
-213 TLSNLTI
+213 SLSNLTI
-220 RDGEYHYNVRFRSFA
+220 RDGEYHYSVRFRSFA

-241 ANVWF
+241 ADVWL

-259 SVEEREA
+259 SVTEREA

-280 TLAVIKQGEAR
+280 TLAVIKQSEAR
-291 MADLKKGIAEQ
+291 MAALRNGIAEQ
-302 LEAFRK
+302 LEAFGQ
-308 DYPRMEF
+308 DYPQMRF
-315 TLSRDQTEL
+315 TLTRDQTAL

-383 VISLSGLL
+383 IISLSGLL

-406 NITARWQRGEALR
+406 NITARWQRGEVLR
-419 NAVVEGTKEVRGA
+419 SAVVEGTKEVRGA

-484 WAIYKRLPAF
+484 WAIYKKLPAF
-494 RPNRFLGRIR
+494 RPNAFLSRIR
-504 FNGAMRWYDRTVG
+504 FDGAMRWYDRTVG
-517 WHLNHRWM
+517 WHLGHKWI

-535 LSAVCIFGMRKEK
+535 LVAGCVWGMRKEK

-554 TDAILHVDWN
+554 TDAILRVDWN
-564 EHITLEENRSRVV
+564 EHITLEENRSRVM
-577 ALEEAVSAFAGI
+577 ALEAAT
-589 PGQGHPKNL
+589 P
-598 QFSGAPA
+598 AP
-605 AGNDDEVAGNDG
+605 
-617 KHSHPR
+617 S
-623 LDRGS
+623 
-628 PRTTALVGMP
+628 RTTALVGVP
-638 QFVLGHSDDQSMS
+638 QFVLGHSEDQSMS
-651 EASLYVSCRS
+651 EASLYVSCGS
-661 ARELKELQEHLIA
+661 ARELEALQGHLSA
-674 LVRSRWPGAIQSW
+674 LVRERWPAAIQAW
-687 GSSGNIFET
+687 GTSGNIFEM

-702 PQLLARLRPG
+702 PQLLARLRPSDG
-712 GGEGLTVAAVR
+712 GGSLSVAGVRAALTEVR
-723 EAVGAVRE
+723 A
-731 ALPGVQVDDVPLKR
+731 ALPGVQIDDIPLKQ

-759 GVSFGDLTDVL
+759 GVSFSDLTNVL
-770 RNALNGNRLFEIVQ
+770 RNALNGNVLFEIVQ
-784 GSRSV
+784 GARTV
-789 PVVLGTDAEELSQ
+789 PVVLGTDTEELAQ
-802 VLSRA
+802 ILARA
-807 TVSVADADRP
+807 SVSVPDATDP
-817 GERTEIP
+817 SRTVEIP

-830 QTFEQDFK
+830 QSFEQDFK

-843 DDGDY
+843 DDGSY
-848 YPLALDIPARDVPA
+848 YPLALEIPARDVPA
-862 AMTAVRTAVRRTG
+862 AMAAVRSALRRAG

-881 TGAWFT
+881 SGAWFT
-887 NREMLRQ
+887 NREMIRE
-894 MLLVLLVALSLL
+894 MLLVLLVALALL

-916 LVQPFIILSEVVID
+916 LLQPFIILSEVVID
-930 IGVSLGV
+930 IAVSLGA

-967 IDTINRLVRAG
+967 IDTINRLVRGG
-978 MEVEAAVHEA
+978 MGVDAAVHEA

-1007 APFLSRGNMG
+1007 APFLSRGDMG
-1017 ADLQFPMALVVIV
+1017 SDLQYPMALVIIV
-1030 GMIAGTLVSLIY
+1030 GMTAGTLVSLFY
-1042 VPTVYAAIYKRG
+1042 VPTVYAAIYQKRCG
-1054 RG
+1054 

>member
-1 MLDKLLDRPVSV
+1 MPMLNKLLDRPVSV

-18 VFVVLGIVGIC
+18 VFVVLGFVGIG

-47 VSSPELSAR
+47 VSSPDLSAR

-133 IPAFYVNMTLR
+133 IPAFYVNMSLR
-144 DGGGE
+144 EGSAE

-175 DLSGTVEREILVIS
+175 DLSGTAEREILVIPDS
-189 DPEALARLD
+189 EALARLGL
-198 VSLSQFERSVSAANV
+198 SLQQFERSVSAANV
-213 TLSNLTI
+213 SLSNLTI

-241 ANVWF
+241 ENVWF
-246 KVGERTLQVKDVA
+246 KVGDRTLQVKDVA

-308 DYPRMEF
+308 DYPQMKF

-331 LLLNII
+331 LLLNIL

-377 IGLSIN
+377 IGLTIN

-419 NAVVEGTKEVRGA
+419 SAVVEGTKEVRGA
-432 MLSSVLTTCA
+432 MFSSVLTTCA

-484 WAIYKRLPAF
+484 WAIYKKLPAF
-494 RPNRFLGRIR
+494 RPSAFLSRIR
-504 FNGAMRWYDRTVG
+504 FEGAMRWYDRTVG
-517 WHLNHRWM
+517 WHLGHKWI
-525 AWALPLGCAV
+525 AWALPLGCTV
-535 LSAVCIFGMRKEK
+535 LAAVCVWGMRKEK

-564 EHITLEENRSRVV
+564 EHVTLEENRSRVML
-577 ALEEAVSAFAGI
+577 LEAAVSVF
-589 PGQGHPKNL
+589 
-598 QFSGAPA
+598 
-605 AGNDDEVAGNDG
+605 AGNDG
-617 KHSHPR
+617 KHSHPW

-628 PRTTALVGMP
+628 PRTTALVGVP

-651 EASLYVSCRS
+651 EASLYVNCRS
-661 ARELKELQEHLIA
+661 SLELKELQGQLTS
-674 LVRSRWPGAIQSW
+674 LVRSRWPGAIHSW

-731 ALPGVQVDDVPLKR
+731 ALPGVRIDDVPLKR

-759 GVSFGDLTDVL
+759 GVSFSDLTDVL

-784 GSRSV
+784 GARSV

-824 ASALMR
+824 ASALMK
-830 QTFEQDFK
+830 QSFEEDFK

-930 IGVSLGV
+930 LAVSLGA

-942 VSINMMSLIGLVVIT
+942 VSINMMSLIGLVVMT

-967 IDTINRLVRAG
+967 IDTINRLARTG

-997 MTSLTTILAV
+997 MTSLTTVLAV

-1017 ADLQFPMALVVIV
+1017 ADLQYPMALVVIV
-1030 GMIAGTLVSLIY
+1030 GMIAGTLVSLFY
-1042 VPTVYAAIYKRG
+1042 VPTVYASIYKHRRG
-1054 RG
+1054 

>member
-1 MLDKLLDRPVSV
+1 MLNRLLDRPVSV

-18 VFVVLGIVGIC
+18 VLVVLGCVGIG
-29 RLPVSLIPEVDI
+29 RLPVSLIPDVDI

-47 VSSPELSAR
+47 VSAPDLSAR

-71 QIAHLK
+71 QIARLK

-90 TLSFEEGQDID
+90 TLSFEEGRDID

-121 DRPKVFKAAATD
+121 DRPKVFKASATD
-133 IPAFYVNMTLR
+133 IPAFYVNMTLK
-144 DGGGE
+144 DPGGD
-149 GFLRMSEFAE
+149 FLRMSEFAR

-175 DLSGTVEREILVIS
+175 DLSGGAEREILVIP
-189 DPEALARLD
+189 DPEALARLG
-198 VSLSQFERSVSAANV
+198 LSAGQFEQYVSSANV

-220 RDGEYHYNVRFRSFA
+220 RDGEYHYNVKFRSFA

-241 ANVWF
+241 ADVWF
-246 KVGERTLQVKDVA
+246 RAGERILQVKDVA
-259 SVEEREA
+259 RVEEREA
-266 PRTGLA
+266 ARTGLS
-272 RSDGQDAV
+272 RSDGRDAV
-280 TLAVIKQGEAR
+280 TLAVIKQSEAR
-291 MADLKKGIAEQ
+291 MAALKKGIAEQ
-302 LEAFRK
+302 LEHFRA
-308 DYPRMEF
+308 DYPQMEF
-315 TLSRDQTEL
+315 AVSRDQTQL

-331 LLLNII
+331 LLINIL

-359 VALTI
+359 VSLTI
-364 PVSLVVSFFVFYA
+364 PVSLVISFFVFYA

-383 VISLSGLL
+383 IISLSGLL

-406 NITARWQRGEALR
+406 NITARWQRGESLR
-419 NAVVEGTKEVRGA
+419 DAVVEGTKEVRGA

-453 AGQLFYDQAIAVT
+453 AGELFYDQAMAVT
-466 TVLLVSYAV
+466 TVLLVSYGV
-475 TVVVLPVYY
+475 TVLVLPVYY
-484 WAIYKRLPAF
+484 WALYKRLPAF
-494 RPNRFLGRIR
+494 RPNAFLSRLRFD
-504 FNGAMRWYDRTVG
+504 GALRLYDRAVG
-517 WHLNHRWM
+517 WHIGHRWIV
-525 AWALPLGCAV
+525 WVLPLCCAA
-535 LSAVCIFGMRKEK
+535 LAAVCLWGMRKEK

-554 TDAILHVDWN
+554 TDAILHIDWN
-564 EHITLEENRSRVV
+564 EHITLDQNRLRVM
-577 ALEEAVSAFAGI
+577 ALEEASSSLAGSSSLAESSSFAGLT
-589 PGQGHPKNL
+589 G
-598 QFSGAPA
+598 
-605 AGNDDEVAGNDG
+605 E
-617 KHSHPR
+617 
-623 LDRGS
+623 S
-628 PRTTALVGMP
+628 PRTTALVGVP
-638 QFVLGHSDDQSMS
+638 QFVLGHSENQSMS
-651 EASLYVSCRS
+651 EASLYVSCS
-661 ARELKELQEHLIA
+661 DARELAVLQERLSA
-674 LVRSRWPGAIQSW
+674 LVRSRWPAAIQAW
-687 GSSGNIFET
+687 GNSGNIFEM

-702 PQLLARLRPG
+702 PQLLARLRPA
-712 GGEGLTVAAVR
+712 GGEGLTVAGVN
-723 EAVGAVRE
+723 EALGAVRA
-731 ALPGVQVDDVPLKR
+731 ALPGVQIDGIPLKQ

-759 GVSFGDLTDVL
+759 GVRFSDLTEVL

-784 GSRSV
+784 GARSV

-802 VLSRA
+802 LLARA
-807 TVSVADADRP
+807 TVSVTQDDGSKA
-817 GERTEIP
+817 EIP
-824 ASALMR
+824 ASSLMR

-838 TLVSG
+838 VLVSG
-843 DDGDY
+843 DDGNY
-848 YPLALDIPARDVPA
+848 YPLALDLPVRRVPA
-862 AMTAVRTAVRRTG
+862 AMTAIRQAVRPA

-887 NREMLRQ
+887 NREMIAQ
-894 MLLVLLVALSLL
+894 MLLVLLVALALL

-916 LVQPFIILSEVVID
+916 LLQPFIILSEVVID
-930 IGVSLGV
+930 IAVSLAV

-967 IDTINRLVRAG
+967 IDTINRLVRSG

-997 MTSLTTILAV
+997 MTSLTTVLAV

-1017 ADLQFPMALVVIV
+1017 ADLQYPMALVIIV
-1030 GMIAGTLVSLIY
+1030 GMTAGTLVSLFY
-1042 VPTVYAAIYKRG
+1042 VPTVYAALHRH
-1054 RG
+1054 RR